1 MQLLP
6 LQAVAS
12 QLKPGGTLPWGVR
25 DNSGKLLLARGHS
38 IKDAS
43 MLQALLER
51 GMFVD
56 AVEVRAG
63 AASPESATAPPEG
76 FFGRWRRL
84 QARLHSL
91 LTGPLPA
98 DLRTP
103 LEEVVTVLIS
113 LGEKDPDK
121 MLFEILRH
129 DSARH
134 QSYSVFHALHAAAV
148 CLLTAARLGWSEA
161 DRRSLVGAALT
172 MNLSTVELQGRLAA
186 QAGPLNPDQRA
197 QIRAHPERSAQML
210 RDGGVTD
217 PAWLLA
223 VLQHHE
229 QPDGKGY
236 PTGTTTPSEMSQ
248 VLNTVDV
255 FTAKLAGRATRHAVL
270 PHQAARGLF
279 VARQG
284 HPAVAALIKEFGIYP
299 PGCFV
304 RLVSGETGLV
314 VRRGANANTPIVS
327 VFTNRNG
334 DPLAQ
339 PLRRDSAHK
348 DYAVVTVVPPANV
361 LVRVSWEGLFDD

>member
-6 LQAVAS
+6 LHEVAS
-12 QLKPGGTLPWGVR
+12 QLTAGGALPWGVR
-25 DNSGKLLLARGHS
+25 DSSGQLLLARGHS
-38 IKDAS
+38 IKDAP

-56 AVEVRAG
+56 AVEVRAT
-63 AASPESATAPPEG
+63 AAKQEAAAVPAEG
-76 FFGRWRRL
+76 FFGLWRRL
-84 QARLHSL
+84 QARMHTLL
-91 LTGPLPA
+91 NGPLTG

-103 LEEVVTVLIS
+103 LEEVIGVLLS
-113 LGEKDPDK
+113 LGERDPDK

-129 DSARH
+129 DGSRH
-134 QSYSVFHALHAAAV
+134 QGYSVFHALHVAAV
-148 CLLTAARLGWSEA
+148 CLLTSKRLGWAEG

-186 QAGPLNPDQRA
+186 QDGALTTEQRA
-197 QIRAHPERSAQML
+197 HIHAHPGRSAQML
-210 RDGGVTD
+210 RDGGITD

-236 PTGTTTPSEMSQ
+236 PTGTTTPSEMAQ

-255 FTAKLAGRATRHAVL
+255 FTAKLVGRVTRQAVM
-270 PHQAARGLF
+270 PHQAARDLF
-279 VARQG
+279 VARKG
-284 HPAVAALIKEFGIYP
+284 HPATAALIKEFGIYP

-304 RLVSGETGLV
+304 KLVSGETGLV
-314 VRRGANANTPIVS
+314 VRRGSNANTPIVA
-327 VFTNRNG
+327 VITNRNG

-339 PLRRDSAHK
+339 PFRRDSAHK

-361 LVRVSWEGLFDD
+361 MVRVAWENLFED